1 MKRFLTLAVIALF
14 VMLPLVSFART
25 AISDNDLDDITAESG
40 VSIEFTNLSV
50 GNSTTLSSISWG
62 DTSGFT
68 GYTTPGYFGF
78 KNVDI
83 TGNLVKIAS
92 GSMNIDV
99 GTSASG
105 ETKVFL
111 VLPTITLG
119 TANISAWVMADKT
132 ANFTSASF
140 SQGGIWTMNGFST
153 QITGT
158 VAIYAHD

>member
-14 VMLPLVSFART
+14 VMLPLASFART
-25 AISDNDLDDITAESG
+25 VVNDNDLDAITAESG

-50 GNSTTLSSISWG
+50 GNTTTLSSISWG

-68 GYTTPGYFGF
+68 GYETPGYFGF

-83 TGNLVKIAS
+83 TGNLAQIAS
-92 GSMNIDV
+92 GSLNIDV
-99 GTSASG
+99 GTGASG

-119 TANISAWVMADKT
+119 TASISAWIMADKT

-153 QITGT
+153 QVTGT